1 MARLAHEH
9 LDARE
14 RARAMINLELS
25 RYGRRLKQTAEDYI
39 AERYGEATAKGLPF
53 DHEKVAADALDH
65 SLQLYHIEAK
75 QAQAVEAG
83 SKKS

>member
-25 RYGRRLKQTAEDYI
+25 RYGRRLKQTAEDFI
-39 AERYGEATAKGLPF
+39 AEAYGEAMAKGLPF
-53 DHEKVAADALDH
+53 DHEVVAKEALDH
-65 SLQLYHIEAK
+65 SLELYHIQATKNQAIEA
-75 QAQAVEAG
+75 
-83 SKKS
+83 SKKK